1 MKCLCLCTSYH
12 IKPDSYLVF
21 FQDQSFFSELWNAL
35 GLCKCCLNSCTCY
48 IGHSLVRKAIC
59 FQFYYLL
66 HFTHTYT
73 LMYTYLYTYPCM
85 RRHTL
90 IHTCT
95 HTCIHTLIH
104 KHKSTDMHTIYTV
117 HTHIYT
123 QIPLR
128 ILQQVVFCN
137 TTICY
142 FWIRSSKPK
151 YVVDAKSL
159 QGTSRNV
166 FFLSSNR

>member
-1 MKCLCLCTSYH
+1 MLH
-12 IKPDSYLVF
+12 R
-21 FQDQSFFSELWNAL
+21 SFFSKKSNLL
-35 GLCKCCLNSCTCY
+35 SIFLFISFYTH
-48 IGHSLVRKAIC
+48 IHTHIHILVHI
-59 FQFYYLL
+59 
-66 HFTHTYT
+66 H
-73 LMYTYLYTYPCM
+73 MYAQT
-85 RRHTL
+85 HTL

-104 KHKSTDMHTIYTV
+104 KHKSTDMHTICTV
-117 HTHIYT
+117 HTHMYT
-123 QIPLR
+123 HIPLR

-151 YVVDAKSL
+151 YVVDVKSL